1 MRARVRQPERRGSA
15 VGMASRAR
23 SVVRDAAPRA
33 TARPEA
39 AAVAKAG
46 TPAEN
51 LGTPGEGAVDSAA
64 DARATGAGATG
75 AGASG
80 SQRASDARA
89 AGGGADGAADEDLR
103 AAVCDHVR
111 DPPSPISVLNP
122 SEDQP
127 SDDEDVTPA
136 TAAERVEDPVVAE
149 EVSVVAEE
157 VRLYFNRWRRR
168 REAST
173 YWPPVLPSRQGWSDA
188 SHSAVIFN
196 LDLSVSL
203 KGELDIW
210 GHIEEYTFDKVSFV
224 AEQLSGSPTF
234 VGVTEIDRGT
244 IINGRNLG
252 QRLELLLE
260 SRGHETF
267 LRKCYPDKYEFI
279 AHSWNTNHFTAFLPE
294 DRTITENRGDGPSAN
309 TRSTDPSGLDSSGRF
324 IWTYLK
330 STVPNS
336 SVRMLLV
343 TCHMPHRIEREI
355 AWSRLCDFVKQNT
368 DVTILLQGDTNVN
381 PETLQELLVDGRLAL
396 DNKSCPNTT
405 TARKYNKVI
414 DNFVLIFPEDERERG
429 RAAFE
434 KNKYVRYRKTGYT
447 NNHHV
452 MELVFNPKLLE
463 TRRETPTGE
472 NASSS

>member
-1 MRARVRQPERRGSA
+1 MISKHGPGIE
-15 VGMASRAR
+15 
-23 SVVRDAAPRA
+23 PRLLCFL
-33 TARPEA
+33 P
-39 AAVAKAG
+39 
-46 TPAEN
+46 
-51 LGTPGEGAVDSAA
+51 
-64 DARATGAGATG
+64 G

-80 SQRASDARA
+80 SQLASDARA

-149 EVSVVAEE
+149 EVSVRQHRR
-157 VRLYFNRWRRR
+157 RLYFNRWRRR

-210 GHIEEYTFDKVSFV
+210 GHIVEYTFDKVSFV

-234 VGVTEIDRGT
+234 VGVTEIGQSTDQST
-244 IINGRNLG
+244 FFDGRNLG
-252 QRLELLLE
+252 QRLEELLE
-260 SRGHETF
+260 SRGHDTF
-267 LRKCYPDKYEFI
+267 SRKCYPDKNEFI
-279 AHSWNTNHFTAFLPE
+279 AHSWNKYHFTALKPE
-294 DRTITENRGDGPSAN
+294 DRRIPENRGDGPSAN
-309 TRSTDPSGLDSSGRF
+309 TRSTDSSGLDSSGRF

-330 STVPNS
+330 SKKNS
-336 SVRMLLV
+336 SVRLLLV
-343 TCHMPHRIEREI
+343 TCHMPHKSGRDF
-355 AWSRLCDFVKQNT
+355 AWSRLCEFVSQNT

-381 PETLQELLVDGRLAL
+381 PEKLQETLQKHHVDGHLAL
-396 DNKSCPNTT
+396 DNKLCPNTT
-405 TARKYNKVI
+405 TAENYNKVI
-414 DNFVLIFPEDERERG
+414 DNFVLIFPDGERERG